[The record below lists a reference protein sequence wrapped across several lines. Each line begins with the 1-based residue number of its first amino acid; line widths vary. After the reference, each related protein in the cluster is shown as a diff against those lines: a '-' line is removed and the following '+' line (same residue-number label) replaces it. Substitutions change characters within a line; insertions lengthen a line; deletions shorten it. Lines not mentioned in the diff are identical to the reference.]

1 MRGGGWKILLLEDV
15 DGVEVTG
22 FVWWR
27 RSEREE
33 EKDAH
38 TLLEE
43 SQNVDSGAVEFNS
56 FSLIRNVKSILALSD
71 SILRLFQPNK

>member
-1 MRGGGWKILLLEDV
+1 MRGGGWKILPLEDV

-56 FSLIRNVKSILALSD
+56 FSLIPNVKSIFALSD